1 MEIFTGLF
9 LSALLAG
16 TLLQLW
22 LSGRQAAHVIANRDA
37 VPAAFRDRIS
47 LQEHRK
53 AAAYT
58 LAKLAIERWR
68 LVIGPLVL
76 LVWTLGG
83 LLGWLDGAWLA
94 LDLPPLWQG
103 ALLVLSVVLIDML
116 IDLPLELWG
125 TFGVESRFGFNRN
138 TPGRFAKD
146 KLLGLGLAVLLGL
159 PLLLAILWLMDGA
172 GAYWWAWA
180 WLVWMGFTLF
190 VTWAFPTWI
199 APLFNR
205 FEPLDEGTLR
215 SRLENLLA
223 RCGFKSNGMYVMDG
237 SRRSA
242 HGNAYF
248 TGFGRNKRIV
258 FFDTLLEGLEEEQV
272 EAVLAHELGH
282 FKRKHILKMLLV
294 SAAFSL
300 AGLALLGWLSQQP
313 WFYTGLGVTRQSDA
327 LALVL
332 FVLMMPVLTVFLA
345 PLMAAFSRKHEFE
358 ADAFAAEQTQAQA
371 LIDGLV
377 NMYRDNASTLTPDP
391 LYSAFHDSHPPA
403 PVRIAHLSSKA

>member
-1 MEIFTGLF
+1 METFTSIFLA
-9 LSALLAG
+9 ALLAG

-37 VPAAFRDRIS
+37 VPAAFRDHIS

-83 LLGWLDGAWLA
+83 LLGWLDGTWLA

-116 IDLPLELWG
+116 IDLPLELWS

-172 GAYWWAWA
+172 GAYWWVWA
-180 WLVWMGFTLF
+180 WLVWM
-190 VTWAFPTWI
+190 TWT
-199 APLFNR
+199 
-205 FEPLDEGTLR
+205 R
-215 SRLENLLA
+215 SVPGNTSCSAISLKLPGA
-223 RCGFKSNGMYVMDG
+223 R
-237 SRRSA
+237 
-242 HGNAYF
+242 
-248 TGFGRNKRIV
+248 GRIW
-258 FFDTLLEGLEEEQV
+258 T
-272 EAVLAHELGH
+272 
-282 FKRKHILKMLLV
+282 
-294 SAAFSL
+294 
-300 AGLALLGWLSQQP
+300 
-313 WFYTGLGVTRQSDA
+313 
-327 LALVL
+327 
-332 FVLMMPVLTVFLA
+332 
-345 PLMAAFSRKHEFE
+345 
-358 ADAFAAEQTQAQA
+358 
-371 LIDGLV
+371 
-377 NMYRDNASTLTPDP
+377 
-391 LYSAFHDSHPPA
+391 
-403 PVRIAHLSSKA
+403 